1 MSSIPPSSLDDRPG
15 PPAGGSPKS
24 AARRAG
30 GAATAKALPPVLQAG
45 VPGAVLE
52 KAAGPGNGLKSQHK
66 GQQTRAAILDAAL
79 RLSTQIGLEGL
90 SIGTLAEVT
99 QMSKS
104 GVFAHFG
111 SREELQI
118 SVVREYHQR
127 FEEEVFLPAIRET
140 RGLPRLRALFT
151 GWVRRVALEMD
162 SGCIY
167 ISGAVEFDDRPGPVR
182 DALVAMVSTWH
193 HAMHRAIRIAIDEG
207 HLKAD
212 ADTSQMLFEIH
223 GLILALHYDARFM
236 RNPGSVERAQRGLER
251 ILADQLAPAAQ
262 ALPVPLP
269 VPPSLPVA
277 Q

>member
-1 MSSIPPSSLDDRPG
+1 MN
-15 PPAGGSPKS
+15 A
-24 AARRAG
+24 
-30 GAATAKALPPVLQAG
+30 PVLSEADAEARLASQR
-45 VPGAVLE
+45 
-52 KAAGPGNGLKSQHK
+52 GLPK

-79 RLSTQIGLEGL
+79 GLASHVGLEGL
-90 SIGTLAEVT
+90 SIGALAEVT

-127 FEEEVFLPAIRET
+127 FEQEVFYPAMSQP
-140 RGLPRLRALFT
+140 RGLPRLRAMFANWMQRTSVEL
-151 GWVRRVALEMD
+151 D

-182 DALVAMVSTWH
+182 DALAWSVQTWH
-193 HAMHRAIRIAIDEG
+193 SAMKRAIAIAKEEG
-207 HLKAD
+207 HLDD
-212 ADTSQMLFEIH
+212 ATDEEQMLFEIH

-262 ALPVPLP
+262 ALPAPLS
-269 VPPSLPVA
+269 PPLSIP